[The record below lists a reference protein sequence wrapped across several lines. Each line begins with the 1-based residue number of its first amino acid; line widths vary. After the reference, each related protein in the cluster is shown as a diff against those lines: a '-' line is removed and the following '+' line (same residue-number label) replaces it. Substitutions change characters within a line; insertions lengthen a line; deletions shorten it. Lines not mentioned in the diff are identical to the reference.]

1 MLSAWKKVPLYMKIF
16 ILMIIGAAVGF
27 IFGEKVAMFA
37 PLGAAYIKLL
47 KMLVVPLV
55 FFSIISGVTK
65 LASPS
70 EFGQL
75 GSRVIMYYVITTI
88 IAAAIGVVVA
98 TFINPG
104 ADAMGMLGVVKDV
117 AHKDFSIA
125 TSLLAWIPENIVQS
139 MATMDMIPIII
150 FAVFFGICIITV
162 GEKAKPVAGFMDAA
176 SEVMLQMTNFI
187 TDLAP
192 YGIFFLAMQLTGTL
206 GTRMLTVAFKFV
218 VAVYVGLIVIML
230 VVYPIMLCLMGR
242 FSPIKFYKN
251 IFPVIVMAMSTGSSN
266 ASLPMGFSCSE
277 KRCGVPEKVYSFSLP
292 LGATINMNGFAA
304 SLGIIAV
311 TALELYAVP
320 LTPLLII
327 KAVGMGL
334 LLSIGAPGIQGTAVI
349 MSAIL
354 FESLGIPMGMLAL
367 IAAIWPVVNI
377 GTTTVNVV
385 GDHVTTCIVSTNLGM
400 MDRDVFNG
408 KNQNID

>member
-1 MLSAWKKVPLYMKIF
+1 MFAAWKKVPLYKQIF
-16 ILMIIGAAVGF
+16 ILLVIGAIFGF
-27 IFGEKVAMFA
+27 VFGEKVAVFA
-37 PLGAAYIKLL
+37 PFGTAYIKLL

-65 LASPS
+65 LASPK
-70 EFGQL
+70 EFGQV
-75 GSRVIMYYVITTI
+75 GSRVISYYVVTTI

-98 TFINPG
+98 AFINPG
-104 ADAMGMLGVVKDV
+104 ADAQGMLGVVADV
-117 AHKDFSIA
+117 AKKDYSLAESI
-125 TSLLAWIPENIVQS
+125 LAWIPENIIQS

-150 FAVFFGICIITV
+150 FAVLFGVCIITV
-162 GEKAKPVAGFMDAA
+162 GEKAKPVVNFMDAA
-176 SEVMLQMTNFI
+176 NEVMLQMTNLV
-187 TDLAP
+187 TDIAP

-218 VAVYVGLIVIML
+218 LAVYVGLLVIVF
-230 VVYPIMLCLMGR
+230 VVYPIMLRILGG
-242 FSPIKFYKN
+242 FSPFQFYKN

-266 ASLPMGFSCSE
+266 ATLPIGFECAG
-277 KRCGVPEKVYSFSLP
+277 KNCGVPEKVYSFSLP

-311 TALELYAVP
+311 TALELYSVP
-320 LTPLLII
+320 LTPLLVLQ
-327 KAVGMGL
+327 AVGMGL

-354 FESLGIPMGMLAL
+354 FEALGIPMGMLAL

-385 GDHVTTCIVSTNLGM
+385 GDHITTCIVSGKLGM
-400 MDRDVFNG
+400 MDKDIFNT
-408 KNQNID
+408 KR

>member
-1 MLSAWKKVPLYMKIF
+1 MFAAWKKVPLYKQIF
-16 ILMIIGAAVGF
+16 ILLVIGAILGF
-27 IFGEKVAMFA
+27 VFGEKVAVFA
-37 PLGAAYIKLL
+37 PFGAAYIKLL

-65 LASPS
+65 LASPK
-70 EFGQL
+70 EFGQV
-75 GSRVIMYYVITTI
+75 GSRVISYYVVTTI
-88 IAAAIGVVVA
+88 IAAAIGVVIA
-98 TFINPG
+98 AFINPG
-104 ADAMGMLGVVKDV
+104 ADAQGMLGVVADV
-117 AHKDFSIA
+117 AKKDYSLAESI
-125 TSLLAWIPENIVQS
+125 LAWIPENIIQS

-150 FAVFFGICIITV
+150 FAVLFGVCIIMV
-162 GEKAKPVAGFMDAA
+162 GEKAIPVVNFMDAA
-176 SEVMLQMTNFI
+176 NEVMLQMTNLV
-187 TDLAP
+187 TDIAP

-218 VAVYVGLIVIML
+218 LAVYVGLLVIVF
-230 VVYPIMLCLMGR
+230 VVYPIMLRVLGG
-242 FSPIKFYKN
+242 FSPFQFYKN

-266 ASLPMGFSCSE
+266 ATLPIGFECAG
-277 KRCGVPEKVYSFSLP
+277 KNCGVPEKVYSFSLP

-311 TALELYAVP
+311 TALELYSVP
-320 LTPLLII
+320 LTPLLVLQ
-327 KAVGMGL
+327 AVGMGL

-354 FESLGIPMGMLAL
+354 FEALGIPMGMLAL

-385 GDHVTTCIVSTNLGM
+385 GDHITTCIVSGKLGM
-400 MDRDVFNG
+400 MDKDIFNA
-408 KNQNID
+408 KR